1 MTYKKTALFVL
12 VILALDQ
19 AFKLVIKAN
28 MNLGEEIAVLGDWFR
43 LHFTENRGIAFGFE
57 FGGRTGKFLLTLFRL
72 VASGFI
78 GYFLYYL
85 VKNQARSGVI
95 LSIGLILAGAL
106 GNIVD
111 SVFYGLIFG
120 YESLFHGRVVDMLYF
135 PLFKGYLP
143 EWVPI
148 WGGDFFVFFR
158 PVFNI
163 ADSAITIGVITILLF
178 YRNVFDE
185 I

>member
-1 MTYKKTALFVL
+1 MTYKQTTFFVL
-12 VILALDQ
+12 LVLILDQ
-19 AFKLVIKAN
+19 VFKLLIKTN
-28 MNLGEEIAVLGDWFR
+28 MHLGQEIAVLGDWFR

-57 FGGRTGKFLLTLFRL
+57 FGGRMGKFLLTLFRL
-72 VASGFI
+72 IASGFI
-78 GYFLYYL
+78 GYFLFYL
-85 VKNQARSGVI
+85 VRKRSRKGMI
-95 LSIGLILAGAL
+95 LSIALIFAGAL
-106 GNIVD
+106 GNIID

-135 PLFKGYLP
+135 PLYQGYLP
-143 EWVPI
+143 DWFPLM
-148 WGGDFFVFFR
+148 GGDYFIFFR

-185 I
+185 L